1 MPASTPSLAVMR
13 NAAQI
18 ASQTGCVVEID
29 RKTGNVRI
37 LPPEAIPA
45 HRDAGEGNTCDA
57 LFPGE
62 SD

>member
-1 MPASTPSLAVMR
+1 MPAATPSLAVMR

-18 ASQTGCVVEID
+18 AAQTGCVVEID

-45 HRDAGEGNTCDA
+45 HRAAQGGNTCDQV
-57 LFPGE
+57 LGE

>member
-1 MPASTPSLAVMR
+1 MR